1 MNIPSKM
8 RAAVLH
14 AFGDVRVEE
23 RDVPTPGPDEALVR
37 VEACGICGTDIKIIN
52 HGMPS
57 QPAFG
62 DFIIGH
68 EYAGMIV
75 ALGETVD
82 EFDVGDRIAVEIH
95 KGCGRCRNCIMGN
108 YTACL
113 NYGNHAKGHR
123 ANGFTANGGFA
134 EYAVNHVNT
143 LTKLPDNISF
153 DESTMVTTAG
163 SSMFALDMAGGY
175 IAGDTIAIIGPG
187 PIGLMAL
194 QAAKTLG
201 AGTVI
206 LTGTRTERL
215 ELGLELGADH
225 IINAKEENCVERVLE
240 LTQGQGVDLVLE
252 AAGSENSLQQA
263 IEMVRKGGK
272 ISIAAFYKKPVTA
285 DISMA
290 VRNGVNLYTIRG
302 EGRLNVPRAMSLMG
316 QGKIAGQPLIT
327 HTFSLEEINEAL
339 ATFVERKD
347 GAMKVVVHPQLV

>member
-1 MNIPSKM
+1 MAIPKKM
-8 RAAVLH
+8 QAAVLH
-14 AFGDVRVEE
+14 AFGDVRIEE
-23 RDVPTPGPDEALVR
+23 RDVPTPDPDEVLVR

-68 EYAGMIV
+68 EYAGTIV
-75 ALGETVD
+75 ALGDTID

-143 LTKLPDNISF
+143 LTKLPDSISF

-163 SSMFALDMAGGY
+163 SSMYALDMAGAY

-201 AGTVI
+201 AGMVI

-215 ELGLELGADH
+215 ELGRKLGADH
-225 IINAKEENCVERVLE
+225 VINAKDGNCVEKVLE
-240 LTQGQGVDLVLE
+240 LTHGLCD
-252 AAGSENSLQQA
+252 
-263 IEMVRKGGK
+263 R
-272 ISIAAFYKKPVTA
+272 Y
-285 DISMA
+285 
-290 VRNGVNLYTIRG
+290 
-302 EGRLNVPRAMSLMG
+302 
-316 QGKIAGQPLIT
+316 
-327 HTFSLEEINEAL
+327 
-339 ATFVERKD
+339 D
-347 GAMKVVVHPQLV
+347 GT